1 MIRESLEISKTQL
14 AKKLG
19 ITKQTIGLIESSEEK
34 GTITFSTFKKVAD
47 ALNCELRVS
56 LVPRESLEKM
66 IRNRAMAKAREIVR
80 RTNLH
85 MSLEAQGTGSKFQ
98 EDQILDLA
106 EDLVRNQDR
115 RLWEDF

>member
-1 MIRESLEISKTQL
+1 MNRRPYSKNLIRKQLDSEFSQERKKTYKNPKGGWIRMIRESLEISKTQL

-66 IRNRAMAKAREIVR
+66 IRNRAMA
-80 RTNLH
+80 
-85 MSLEAQGTGSKFQ
+85 
-98 EDQILDLA
+98 
-106 EDLVRNQDR
+106 
-115 RLWEDF
+115 